1 MAVWIHDE
9 GAAQGSRSRQ
19 EDDYGVFELPPEL
32 EAGDLLLVLA
42 DGMGGEQGG
51 ARASALAVRG
61 FVELYDA
68 VSAAAIPERLEQTL
82 TRVNERI
89 ARDVAN
95 DPQGLYGM
103 GCTLLAVVLAE
114 EGLYWISVGDSPL
127 WLWRRGRLH
136 RLNQD
141 HAYRSI
147 LAYQVSHGEMSAAE
161 AARHPD
167 RNALISAVTGAEL
180 DLVDLPRQPYPLEPD
195 DQILLASDGLL
206 TLDEKEIAAVLSR
219 ARGDAHPCARLLAAV
234 AEHCNLR
241 QDNVTVL
248 WARSADDRPAAPWW
262 RRPWNRASLQAI
274 LLSALMAGGVWWQR
288 APSGTAHMVSAVFT
302 PQCSVDN
309 AMVGQHRAVAATD

>member
-1 MAVWIHDE
+1 MAAWVHDE

-42 DGMGGEQGG
+42 DGMGGERAG

-61 FVELYDA
+61 FVEAYDT
-68 VSAAAIPERLEQTL
+68 VSAAAIPERLEKTL
-82 TRVNERI
+82 MRVNEQM
-89 ARDVAN
+89 ARDVAS
-95 DPQGLYGM
+95 DPWSLNGM
-103 GCTLLAVVLAE
+103 GCTLLAVVLAD

-127 WLWRRGRLH
+127 WLWRRGRLR

-147 LAYQVSHGEMSAAE
+147 LADRVNCGDMSAAE

-167 RNALISAVTGAEL
+167 RNALISAVTGAAL
-180 DLVDLPRQPYPLEPD
+180 DLVDLSRQVYPLESD

-206 TLDEKEIAAVLSR
+206 TLDEKEIAVVLNQTR
-219 ARGDAHPCARLLAAV
+219 AEGHPCQQLLVAV
-234 AEHCNLR
+234 AERRNLH

-248 WARSADDRPAAPWW
+248 WARSGTSHPAAPWW
-262 RRPWNRASLQAI
+262 RRLWFPTSLLGASAIVKRCGLNRFHVFKQMFQGDIHSVP
-274 LLSALMAGGVWWQR
+274 SPTSGG
-288 APSGTAHMVSAVFT
+288 G
-302 PQCSVDN
+302 D
-309 AMVGQHRAVAATD
+309 

>member
-1 MAVWIHDE
+1 MTAWVHDE

-42 DGMGGEQGG
+42 DGMGGERGG
-51 ARASALAVRG
+51 ARASALAVRS
-61 FVELYDA
+61 FIEAYDTA
-68 VSAAAIPERLEQTL
+68 SAAAIPNRLEQVL

-89 ARDVAN
+89 AWDAAS
-95 DPQGLYGM
+95 DPDGLQGM

-127 WLWRRGRLH
+127 WLWRRGRLI

-147 LAYQVSHGEMSAAE
+147 LAHQVYNGEISAAE
-161 AARHPD
+161 AAGHPD

-180 DLVDLPRQPYPLEPD
+180 ELVDLPRQVYPLQPG

-206 TLDEKEIAAVLSR
+206 TLEERDIAAILSR
-219 ARGDAHPCARLLAAV
+219 THPDRSPCPPLLAAV
-234 AEHCNLR
+234 AEHHNLH

-248 WARSADDRPAAPWW
+248 WARSTAPSFASPW
-262 RRPWNRASLQAI
+262 R
-274 LLSALMAGGVWWQR
+274 VWWHWL
-288 APSGTAHMVSAVFT
+288 SG
-302 PQCSVDN
+302 
-309 AMVGQHRAVAATD
+309 RR